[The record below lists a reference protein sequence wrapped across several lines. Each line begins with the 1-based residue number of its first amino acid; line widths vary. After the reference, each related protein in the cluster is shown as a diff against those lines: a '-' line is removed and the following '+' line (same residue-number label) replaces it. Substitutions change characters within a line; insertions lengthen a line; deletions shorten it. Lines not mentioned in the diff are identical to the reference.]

1 MEAKLKKIAV
11 TPAHFNKDGD
21 IDREEFCTLTLDVP
35 IDTKSAREWV
45 AGLLGLTS
53 RHFVEV
59 DIDSPQVPID
69 EVKKQTVEM
78 DRAKID
84 AQLEVAT

>member
-53 RHFVEV
+53 RQFVEV
-59 DIDSPQVPID
+59 EIDSPQVPID
-69 EVKKQTVEM
+69 CLLYTSPSPR
-78 DRAKID
+78 DS
-84 AQLEVAT
+84 